1 MEFSETES
9 DPVLAK
15 DRYVGNVILSVPSTD
30 HIPLLTAAFV
40 NIRDGAPQLLNRV
53 RLTVDNE
60 GDNTNSVIEK
70 LSVFGRYIAYG
81 SGSTLQSDKYVE
93 GIKVAHSRFVPV
105 TYVWTIDEPNLIEK
119 YMDVGVSAIVSDH
132 PLNVTSIAN
141 KRRLLL
147 AKPGDLFTCF

>member
-105 TYVWTIDEPNLIEK
+105 TYVWGPPFGPWTRMTEFLLTS
-119 YMDVGVSAIVSDH
+119 DV
-132 PLNVTSIAN
+132 SIADVPTN
-141 KRRLLL
+141 SLNRF
-147 AKPGDLFTCF
+147 GI